1 MPRETF
7 QNELE
12 ELQSEVM
19 IMGSMVEKAIAR
31 SIKALK
37 DRSMGLAEQI
47 VQDDELINEK
57 RFDIEEN
64 CVRLIATQQPMASD
78 LRTIISSIHLAT
90 DLERMGDYAA
100 GIAEITLILRDD
112 PRLKPLVDIPKM
124 AELGMQRLGD
134 SLKAFVDRDA
144 ERAKQIA
151 LEDDTVDSLYNK
163 VLSECITAM
172 IEDPE
177 NVPIATRIIWVAH
190 KLERISDRV
199 TNICERVVFTVTG
212 RMEELDDSG

>member
-19 IMGSMVEKAIAR
+19 IMGSMVEKAIAL

-163 VLSECITAM
+163 VLSKCITAM